1 MNWLNAIKK
10 NDSEFNNYIEKK
22 EIIIPDKKVFIIDL
36 NIKDP
41 DEEFELLYNNKI
53 IDLKLEFLEIIN
65 HEGLPFLNN
74 KKILNNIYNK
84 FFDFIKYNSKNY
96 DNVIKNVEKQNI
108 EYLNQTELSDEEN
121 LNNDTYDFTD

>member
-65 HEGLPFLNN
+65 NEGLPFLNN

-108 EYLNQTELSDEEN
+108 EYLNQTELSYEEN

>member
-65 HEGLPFLNN
+65 NEGLPFLNN